1 MTCESSPDGLRPR
14 GRTFA
19 VDRRDGGV
27 SGARTA
33 GIPRRDGES
42 EAALS
47 ILIDFGRDT
56 EFSFER
62 RLRRYLGA
70 VARAV
75 GVGLESCTLDAGTP
89 AAAYI
94 ALDWRL
100 GRFPGHDLAL
110 VWDEVHGWAAAIED
124 ATGEAATVLAH
135 LGGDVLP
142 EPRAVVRFLAA
153 VRAGDPGAG
162 ALEAPVLR
170 EAGDHEQLLT
180 LVPESA
186 VS

>member
-1 MTCESSPDGLRPR
+1 M
-14 GRTFA
+14 
-19 VDRRDGGV
+19 
-27 SGARTA
+27 
-33 GIPRRDGES
+33 
-42 EAALS
+42 S

-62 RLRRYLGA
+62 GLRGYVAA

-100 GRFPGHDLAL
+100 TRFPGHDLAL

-124 ATGEAATVLAH
+124 TAGATALAY
-135 LGGDVLP
+135 LGGEVLP

-153 VRAGDPGAG
+153 VRADDPDAG
-162 ALEAPVLR
+162 SLEAPVLR
-170 EAGDHEQLLT
+170 APGDHEELLT
-180 LVPESA
+180 VLAPAPV
-186 VS
+186 

>member
-1 MTCESSPDGLRPR
+1 MPGSPGLSSLTPGYPIEGLRR
-14 GRTFA
+14 
-19 VDRRDGGV
+19 
-27 SGARTA
+27 
-33 GIPRRDGES
+33 IPRRNAES

-47 ILIDFGRDT
+47 ILIDFERDT

-62 RLRRYLGA
+62 RLRGYLSA

-100 GRFPGHDLAL
+100 SRFPGHDLAL

-135 LGGDVLP
+135 LGGEIFP

-153 VRAGDPGAG
+153 VRAGDPDAG
-162 ALEAPVLR
+162 TLEAPVLR
-170 EAGDHEQLLT
+170 EPGNHEKLLA
-180 LVPESA
+180 LVPEMA
-186 VS
+186 PVGRG

>member
-1 MTCESSPDGLRPR
+1 LCGNGSVAEREPVPIS
-14 GRTFA
+14 A
-19 VDRRDGGV
+19 VDRGGDGV
-27 SGARTA
+27 PAERVA
-33 GIPRRDGES
+33 EDPAADGES

-62 RLRRYLGA
+62 RLRGYLGA

-89 AAAYI
+89 ASAYI

-100 GRFPGHDLAL
+100 GRFPAHDLAL
-110 VWDEVHGWAAAIED
+110 VWDEVHGWAAAVED
-124 ATGEAATVLAH
+124 NGGEAATVLAY
-135 LGGDVLP
+135 LGDEVFP

-153 VRAGDPGAG
+153 VRADDPDAG

-170 EAGDHEQLLT
+170 EPGDHELL
-180 LVPESA
+180 LA
-186 VS
+186 G